1 MNNYLIPANSNRG
14 RLILGFFRGI
24 DLIIFGSGIG
34 ATLFLLL
41 IFQGMMDSLPV
52 IIMVLAPVAVTGFLV
67 IPVPHQHNVL
77 VLLTAIYRFYFVN
90 RQKYKWRGWCSLY
103 GEKEDNK

>member
-34 ATLFLLL
+34 TTLLL
-41 IFQGMMDSLPV
+41 LLFFQGMMDSLPV
-52 IIMVLAPVAVTGFLV
+52 ILVVLAPVAVTGFLV

-77 VLLTAIYRFYFVN
+77 VLLTNIYRFYFVN
-90 RQKYKWRGWCSLY
+90 RQKYIWRGWCSLY
-103 GEKEDNK
+103 GEKEDN